1 MQVVRNANQ
10 SAVRVLK
17 TVGLACLLFTV
28 GAGKADDAK
37 TLVNVR
43 GARPQAAKV
52 AMNVRKPAIK
62 APGELL
68 RPAKLTAI
76 ANRPASI
83 EQRRTVRMEVTA
95 YCPCTKCCGPAAQGI
110 TASGERVSYN
120 GGKFVAAD
128 TDVLPFGTRLL
139 IPGYDAQT
147 VEVIDRG
154 GAIKG
159 RKLDVFYPTHEQA
172 LEWGRKMVDVVVV
185 E

>member
-1 MQVVRNANQ
+1 MQVVRNANY
-10 SAVRVLK
+10 SAVRVFKAL
-17 TVGLACLLFTV
+17 GLAMVLLTV
-28 GAGKADDAK
+28 GAGKVNETSAQNRAK
-37 TLVNVR
+37 
-43 GARPQAAKV
+43 PAAKS
-52 AMNVRKPAIK
+52 APSMK
-62 APGELL
+62 ARATPSINKASGELL
-68 RPAKLTAI
+68 RPAKLTAL

-128 TDVLPFGTRLL
+128 TEILPFGTRLL
-139 IPGYDAQT
+139 IPGYDAKT
-147 VEVIDRG
+147 VEVMDRG

-159 RKLDVFYPTHEQA
+159 SRLDVFYPTHEQA
-172 LEWGRKMVDVVVV
+172 LEWGRRVVDVVVV